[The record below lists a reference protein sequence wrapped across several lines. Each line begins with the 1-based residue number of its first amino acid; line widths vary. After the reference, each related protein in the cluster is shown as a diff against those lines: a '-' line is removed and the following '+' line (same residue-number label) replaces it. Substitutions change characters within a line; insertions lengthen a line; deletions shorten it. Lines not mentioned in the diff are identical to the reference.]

1 VKVLGSPGQRE
12 RVEELVARVPD
23 LPAGALDG
31 LTVSFEEWPPRTP
44 EGFKPE
50 IGVYNRTTRT
60 IILHPKRA
68 TEQTFYEELWHHVQ
82 NLRGDKVL
90 SHKEAMEFARRY
102 GRPWKRIG
110 YSTGDQ

>member
-1 VKVLGSPGQRE
+1 MKVLGTPGQRE
-12 RVEELVARVPD
+12 RVEELVAKVPD
-23 LPAGALDG
+23 LPPAALDD
-31 LTVSFEEWPPRTP
+31 LTVVFEEWPPKRP
-44 EGFKPE
+44 EGFEPE
-50 IGVYNRTTRT
+50 IGVYNRGTKT

-68 TEQTFYEELWHHVQ
+68 TEQTLCEELYHHIQ

-110 YSTGDQ
+110 